1 MRTCV
6 VTGAAS
12 GIGAAT
18 AALLERNG
26 HRVIGVDLR
35 DATVIADLATAEGR
49 AGMVQDVSELAGGV
63 VDVVVANAGTIG
75 QGATDLRLNFYGTI
89 ATLDGLRPL
98 LARSASPRAV
108 VTASQAVVH
117 EVHDDLVAACLDED
131 EDAAVATLP
140 AEPSAFDATWIYAS
154 TKRALATWVRAHA
167 PTPAWAG
174 SGIALNAV
182 APGVV
187 RTPMTQPLLDDP
199 VGAELLTAAIPM
211 PLGGVVEPGAIAHVI
226 DFLAAAETTAMTGQV
241 LFVDGG
247 GDCVLRGADIWAGG
261 TS

>member
-1 MRTCV
+1 M
-6 VTGAAS
+6 TGAAS

-18 AALLERNG
+18 VALLESKG

-35 DATVIADLATAEGR
+35 DATVIADLATADGR
-49 AGMVQDVSELAGGV
+49 ARMVREVSELTGGA

-75 QGATDLRLNFYGTI
+75 QGATDVRLNYFGTV

-98 LARSASPRAV
+98 LARGSSPRAV

-117 EVHDDLVAACLDED
+117 EVHDDLVAACLDGD
-131 EDAAVATLP
+131 EPRAVAILP
-140 AEPSAFDATWIYAS
+140 SEPSPFDATWIYAS
-154 TKRALATWVRAHA
+154 TKRALATWLRAQAVRRE
-167 PTPAWAG
+167 WAG
-174 SGIALNAV
+174 EGIALNAV

-199 VGAELLTAAIPM
+199 IGAELLTAAIPM

-226 DFLAAAETTAMTGQV
+226 DFLAAAGTTALTGQV

-247 GDCVLRGADIWAGG
+247 GDCVLRGADIWSG
-261 TS
+261 SPS